1 MKNKILLTLSLFL
14 FIASVHAQ
22 EGGIQNLRETSKAFA
37 SVARTVSPSVVYI
50 RSEGNANEQPMTNSQ
65 SPFGEDGPFNE
76 ELLKRFFGN
85 QFQLPKTPR
94 PERPNNM
101 HRTIGQGSGF
111 VFESKDGLFTDK
123 SYILT
128 NNHVV
133 AGAEKIYVHL
143 QDGRQFDAEIVGS
156 DPQSDVTVLM
166 IKAGGLPALPLGN
179 SSSLEVGEWVI
190 AIGSPFGLSH
200 SLTVGV
206 VSAKGRT
213 SLGISDYED
222 FIQTDAAINP
232 GNSGGPLVNL
242 DGEVIGINTAIFSRS
257 GGYMGIG
264 FAIPVDLAAG
274 IANQLMDNGEVVR
287 GYLGILI
294 QDLTPELAKSF
305 DLETNQGILIAQV
318 TEGSPSEK
326 AGLKQGDVIIS
337 FQGNPVTKVGR
348 FRNHVS
354 LTSPGSKQQ
363 LTIIR
368 DGKRRDISITIG
380 TLSKDQVIASATTQS
395 TDVLGLTV
403 QTLTPQLAE
412 QFNTKAGTGV
422 VITQVRPG
430 SIAADVGIHAGSII
444 VQVNRIP
451 ISTAEDFTRE
461 VKKSS
466 DNKRILLLLRNGNT
480 QHFVALNW

>member
-1 MKNKILLTLSLFL
+1 
-14 FIASVHAQ
+14 
-22 EGGIQNLRETSKAFA
+22 
-37 SVARTVSPSVVYI
+37 P
-50 RSEGNANEQPMTNSQ
+50 QPQ
-65 SPFGEDGPFNE
+65 A
-76 ELLKRFFGN
+76 
-85 QFQLPKTPR
+85 
-94 PERPNNM
+94 PNNKP
-101 HRTIGQGSGF
+101 RAIVQGSGF
-111 VFESKDGLFTDK
+111 VFESKDGLFSDK

-133 AGAEKIYVHL
+133 KGADKIHVHL
-143 QDGRQFDAEIVGS
+143 QDGRQFEAEIVGT
-156 DPQSDVTVLM
+156 DPQSDVAVLM
-166 IKAGGLPALPLGN
+166 IKVGGLPALTLGS

-232 GNSGGPLVNL
+232 GNSGGPLVNI
-242 DGEVIGINTAIFSRS
+242 DGEVIGVNTAIFSRS

-264 FAIPVDLAAG
+264 FAIPIDLAGG
-274 IANQLMDNGEVVR
+274 IAHQLMDNGEVIR
-287 GYLGILI
+287 GYLGIVI

-305 DLETNQGILIAQV
+305 DLEQTQGILIAQV
-318 TEGSPSEK
+318 TDDSPAKK
-326 AGLKQGDVIIS
+326 AGLKQGDVIVS
-337 FQGNPVTKVGR
+337 YQGKPVSKVGH
-348 FRNHVS
+348 FRNQVS
-354 LTSPGSKQQ
+354 LTSPGSKEQ

-368 DGKRRDISITIG
+368 DSERRDISITIG
-380 TLSKDQVIASATTQS
+380 TLGKDKMVAEATTQS
-395 TDVLGLTV
+395 TDELGLTV

-412 QFNTKAGTGV
+412 QFNAKAGNGV

-430 SIAADVGIHAGSII
+430 SIAASAGIQAGSVI
-444 VQVNRIP
+444 VQVNRVP
-451 ISTAEDFTRE
+451 ISNAEDFKRE